1 MKHLRKFNENK
12 EEVLDIEYIN
22 HCFAEILDDDDA
34 EAEIDISDYD
44 HRTAE
49 VIKGDGKSC
58 SFIYCEPI
66 INNNIEDLDKYS
78 NILWKLNQLSIKLK
92 SGIDRLKDEYPNY
105 KIEFH
110 CEINSSDNKSIQ
122 RVVVLD
128 ISL

>member
-1 MKHLRKFNENK
+1 MPYFYVYTPNVFL
-12 EEVLDIEYIN
+12 
-22 HCFAEILDDDDA
+22 EILDDDDA
-34 EAEIDISDYD
+34 EAEIDISDM
-44 HRTAE
+44 
-49 VIKGDGKSC
+49 KSC

-110 CEINSSDNKSIQ
+110 CEINSSDDESIQ